1 MHYNASS
8 RLQLAANEILNRVI
22 FQLKP
27 GENHNLD
34 DHDEAVAAFNLALNA
49 FVRGNRRT
57 CLEILQSV
65 MIVNTLS
72 G

>member
-1 MHYNASS
+1 MKYFY
-8 RLQLAANEILNRVI
+8 LL

-27 GENHNLD
+27 DGNHNLD
-34 DHDEAVAAFNLALNA
+34 DNDEAIAAFNLALNA

-57 CLEILQSV
+57 CLEVLQHV
-65 MIVNTLS
+65 MINTLS